1 MEGKNTC
8 LGGFLL
14 HFLLFNNTVLIS
26 LVAAG
31 FWFCLC
37 SNSENKWCFWASSGL
52 SKQFWDVVIE
62 MAQVCHLL
70 TLPSPASLVFFIKM
84 GSLENME
91 LTSFVFCIWLIQFSN
106 MNPKSQLY
114 NFFYPFHP
122 FLSWWWISSLLL
134 RPALFFNTDFNGPVL
149 SNNT

>member
-1 MEGKNTC
+1 MF
-8 LGGFLL
+8 GGFLL

-114 NFFYPFHP
+114 NFFILFILFYPGGGSLAFYYVLP
-122 FLSWWWISSLLL
+122 CSSTLILMD
-134 RPALFFNTDFNGPVL
+134 LFWATIPNF
-149 SNNT
+149 